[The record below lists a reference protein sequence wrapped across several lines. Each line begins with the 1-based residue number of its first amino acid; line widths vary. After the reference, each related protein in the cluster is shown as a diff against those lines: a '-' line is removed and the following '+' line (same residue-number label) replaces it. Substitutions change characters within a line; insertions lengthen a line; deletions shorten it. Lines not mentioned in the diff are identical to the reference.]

1 MKIPTI
7 IWYLSLLLITGQEF
21 AFSSVRAS
29 NLKPK
34 NSEIRLHQ
42 NSNQISKF
50 SLYVK
55 AIKNCPREFT
65 NWDLIE
71 SFTTKSYS
79 LALCQ
84 QKDELYL
91 VGHQPQQHESF
102 ISALVKSQNSNV
114 LIAEDEEGL
123 SFEISNSELKVYQ
136 DNQLLAQENILDTK
150 LIENIWQLQE
160 IRYNNDELIEVDN
173 IGNYT
178 IEFLSDGQLNI
189 KADCNHAQGTYI
201 QKGSNISI
209 KIGPTTLA
217 ICPPESIS
225 EKYLQELQAVTIFFF
240 QDGNLY
246 FDLKF
251 DTGTMKFVTQ
261 KN

>member
-7 IWYLSLLLITGQEF
+7 PWYLSLFLITGQQF
-21 AFSSVRAS
+21 AFNPANAS

-34 NSEIRLHQ
+34 NPEIRLNQ
-42 NSNQISKF
+42 NSDRISKF
-50 SLYVK
+50 DLYAK

-65 NWDLIE
+65 DWDLIE

-84 QKDELYL
+84 QGDDLYL
-91 VGHQPQQHESF
+91 VGHQPEQHESF
-102 ISALVKSQNSNV
+102 ISALVKSQNNNM
-114 LIAEDEEGL
+114 LIAEDESGF

-136 DNQLLAQENILDTK
+136 DNQLIATENLLDTK
-150 LIENIWQLQE
+150 LIGNIWQLQE

-189 KADCNHAQGTYI
+189 KADCNLARGTYT
-201 QKGSNISI
+201 QKGSSISI

-217 ICPPESIS
+217 ICPPESIY
-225 EKYLQELQAVTIFFF
+225 EKYLQELQAATIFFF
-240 QDGNLY
+240 KDGYLY

-251 DTGTMKFVTQ
+251 DTGTMKFITN
-261 KN
+261 K